1 MARWL
6 PSLLVVLAACKDKP
20 SKLAPP
26 SPDAIGVADTTMKI
40 DGELAEPAWNARAAR
55 GVFVGPDGK
64 LARPYSEIRFLA
76 DADTLYVALYAADE
90 DIEASDAFELQLG
103 PLALTAHAD
112 GAVAPAMKAAIDRDG
127 TLGNPKDDDEEWVVE
142 LAIPRA
148 QLGDGP
154 LAITAKRCDTPK
166 DGAPRCGQWARTLA
180 LPRR

>member
-6 PSLLVVLAACKDKP
+6 PSLLLVLAACKDRP
-20 SKLAPP
+20 SKLAAPA
-26 SPDAIGVADTTMKI
+26 PDAIGVADTAI
-40 DGELAEPAWNARAAR
+40 VLDGELAEPAWNARAAR
-55 GVFVGPDGK
+55 GVFLGPDGK
-64 LARPYSEIRFLA
+64 LARPYSEIRLLA

-103 PLALTAHAD
+103 ALAVSVHAD
-112 GAVAPAMKAAIDRDG
+112 GAVVPQLRAAIDRDG
-127 TLGNPKDDDEEWVVE
+127 TLDQPKDDDEEWVVE
-142 LAIPRA
+142 LAVPRA

-166 DGAPRCGQWARTLA
+166 DGVPRCGQWARTLA